1 MNKRPDYLGEKPTKS
16 PSSTHLQ
23 STGPSHPSLEVF
35 EQPLPG
41 RANKNIYEDSS
52 RDTQHIATKPA
63 AKRNPQPLANYTN
76 NSHSSPPVQQQ
87 AGRHRQQQQP
97 YEDNDNYGNGGGNSR
112 APQQQKDDHGDY
124 GGSEARRARQ
134 QPQGGGG
141 GGGRR
146 QAAGRYRDEDDGYG
160 NESSYGDGPTTAHPG
175 PADVFE
181 QPLPGKGNKN
191 IYEDT
196 SRDNQHIGGSS
207 TGNNRGGGREDQRR
221 NNENHSNYGGGQ
233 RGGGRGDEYEQYDD
247 QLPSSSTYKSQFTQE
262 QARGQGQRQGGRR
275 PAREQEWN
283 TDTGYEYEDEG
294 GGGGRGGG
302 RHGENVGSVQD
313 DRDRRGY
320 EQQQQ
325 QAKPARRRPP
335 VEKPGWNDDFVEANA
350 GGFGEPSGGRQA
362 QQGVQ
367 LSNRPPF
374 QNNVERD
381 DFLDNMDKNYDQRQK
396 SNPNKAGV
404 GRGSR
409 RAAANANNDG
419 GGGWNSN
426 TDVNYDEPPA
436 GGHGKPAPRV
446 SPRLPAQSHGQGQ
459 GVPQGHAG
467 DGYGN
472 QTRMR
477 SESQPS
483 APPMSV
489 SASADVNKARSGLSQ
504 LKARI
509 RTSRGAS
516 TDSQASRTMDF
527 SGSLGVGSETHS
539 HRTNSAPNEY
549 AQHQHQQGYG
559 QQQPQ
564 QQQQRNDY
572 RNSGTAPKHV
582 TPRRDLYQQGEDHA
596 YVPTGEDAQA
606 RRRGVGSQRPQQKPV
621 ADPYDDMD
629 TPPKPSRQGHGGQGQ
644 GHGRHHDDGG
654 GREHGERQR
663 REEAA
668 LRADDAMPD
677 EYGDPNVPQVECP
690 DCGRKFNESAFAR
703 HAKICKK
710 VFVEKRK
717 TFDMAKKR
725 VEGDP
730 ELAKA
735 LKKAKEEERRKARQ
749 DAIKKGKTG
758 AGNDNERV
766 AGEKVPK
773 WKADREQFR
782 AALKAGKEYSQAAA
796 EGKPLPPVMASAP
809 DPTLIPCPHCG
820 RRFNDKAAERH
831 IPKCQDI
838 KSQPKSLKRGSGIGI
853 GTATNKGAAP
863 AAKPKR
869 R

>member
-1 MNKRPDYLGEKPTKS
+1 
-16 PSSTHLQ
+16 
-23 STGPSHPSLEVF
+23 
-35 EQPLPG
+35 
-41 RANKNIYEDSS
+41 
-52 RDTQHIATKPA
+52 
-63 AKRNPQPLANYTN
+63 
-76 NSHSSPPVQQQ
+76 
-87 AGRHRQQQQP
+87 
-97 YEDNDNYGNGGGNSR
+97 
-112 APQQQKDDHGDY
+112 
-124 GGSEARRARQ
+124 
-134 QPQGGGG
+134 
-141 GGGRR
+141 
-146 QAAGRYRDEDDGYG
+146 
-160 NESSYGDGPTTAHPG
+160 
-175 PADVFE
+175 
-181 QPLPGKGNKN
+181 
-191 IYEDT
+191 
-196 SRDNQHIGGSS
+196 
-207 TGNNRGGGREDQRR
+207 
-221 NNENHSNYGGGQ
+221 
-233 RGGGRGDEYEQYDD
+233 
-247 QLPSSSTYKSQFTQE
+247 
-262 QARGQGQRQGGRR
+262 
-275 PAREQEWN
+275 
-283 TDTGYEYEDEG
+283 
-294 GGGGRGGG
+294 
-302 RHGENVGSVQD
+302 VGSVQD

-320 EQQQQ
+320 EQQQ

-549 AQHQHQQGYG
+549 AQHQHQHQQGYG